1 MPVPPVST
9 PAVSERRI
17 PRVLARILL
26 TLALLQ
32 GAAATAQAQEAWL
45 VTYGPGQEVWERFGH
60 NAIWL
65 RNAELGLDHVYSFGY
80 FEMDRPGFHLDF
92 ARGIMKYYGS
102 AAAPEDE
109 FAFYRMRDRSIR
121 IQRLELDAGQ
131 IRELHELLHENVFPI
146 PQYYDYDYFFANCS
160 TWLRDLI
167 DRVVDGQ
174 LREQL
179 QTTPARLNFRD
190 HIRRYNESR
199 LELHA
204 GLLLLLG
211 PMIDQ
216 PRTAWEEAFVPE
228 GLAAWMASATVDG
241 NPLVGETETLYRSQ
255 RHSAPHEPSFKGGF
269 YVMVSLLVA
278 MLVALALRREPG
290 FWALLP
296 WRVSALITGMGGV
309 VVLLMWFATGHEVVD
324 GNWVVLML
332 NPFWLLMLLPLPRPA
347 AIGVWWLL
355 AAAAAA
361 GAVLLAWP
369 GSLQYR
375 PEIVL
380 GLVPL
385 LAVLLWVGRV
395 RSWNR
400 REWLSNGSVP
410 AAKS

>member
-1 MPVPPVST
+1 MPVPSVST

-109 FAFYRMRDRSIR
+109 FAFYRGRDRSIR
-121 IQRLELDAGQ
+121 IQRLDLDAGQ
-131 IRELHELLHENVFPI
+131 IRELHALLHENVFPM

-174 LREQL
+174 VREQL
-179 QTTPARLNFRD
+179 QVTPGRLNFRD

-199 LELHA
+199 PELHA

-211 PMIDQ
+211 PMIDR
-216 PRTAWEEAFVPE
+216 PRTAWEEGFVPE
-228 GLAAWMASATVDG
+228 ALAEWMATVSIDG
-241 NPLVGETETLYRSQ
+241 DPLVGQSEMLYRSQ
-255 RHSAPHEPSFKGGF
+255 RQAAPHEPSFRGWF
-269 YVMVSLLVA
+269 YGLVSLVVA
-278 MLVALALRREPG
+278 LLVALALRRRPG
-290 FWALLP
+290 FGALLP
-296 WRVSALITGMGGV
+296 WGAGVLMTGVGGV
-309 VVLLMWFATGHEVVD
+309 LVLLMWFATGHESVD
-324 GNWVVLML
+324 GNRVVLLL
-332 NPFWLLMLLPLPRPA
+332 NPVWLLMLLPLPRLVA
-347 AIGVWWLL
+347 GVLWWLL
-355 AAAAAA
+355 VAAAAA

-369 GSLQYR
+369 GSPQYR
-375 PEIVL
+375 PEVVL
-380 GLVPL
+380 ALVPL
-385 LAVLLWVGRV
+385 LVALLWVARARLAYR
-395 RSWNR
+395 RSTR
-400 REWLSNGSVP
+400 S
-410 AAKS
+410 